1 MVLDVGLF
9 LAVLKHDHERIL
21 VLFVLLGHV
30 TIAGHVEA
38 IQLIKEL
45 FKLGMLHSIVH
56 WDYLDPTL
64 LQELDMSTWD
74 IYISIYLGHEWGHTE
89 LVFKAFPSSPN
100 DDEINIVP

>member
-1 MVLDVGLF
+1 MHAVSHHKDGEVVLDVGLF

-38 IQLIKEL
+38 IQLIEEL
-45 FKLGMLHSIVH
+45 FELGMLHSIVH

-74 IYISIYLGHEWGHTE
+74 IYISIYLDVL
-89 LVFKAFPSSPN
+89 LVFTLL
-100 DDEINIVP
+100 E